1 MARAPGSAL
10 RRAALLVLAT
20 LGTAVIATTNPGIV
34 ARITQKGLDYACQ
47 QGVAVLQKEL
57 EKIKI
62 PDFSGTFKIKHL
74 GKGKYSFYSMV
85 IRGFQLPSSQIKL
98 APSKGLDLS
107 MRNANVKISGKW
119 KARKKFIKTSGNFDL
134 SVEGVSSST
143 PSAPSLPGLVQ
154 GRAPESSPGTLGKPH
169 ACFHMSISR
178 WLIQLFHKKIESSI
192 RKTMSSKIC
201 QVVTSSVSSKLQS
214 YLKTLRVT
222 TKIDQVAGIN
232 YSLVAPLTAMA
243 DSLDGQLKG
252 EFYNVAQPSPAPF
265 GPPALAFPPDHERM
279 VYLGFSDYFFNTA
292 GLVYQQAGVL
302 HLTVTDDMIP
312 KGSKFRL
319 TTTFLGALI
328 PQVAK
333 MFPNMTVQLNIWA
346 SSPPHLTMLPT
357 GLVFTPA
364 LETQAFAVLPN
375 SSLAPLF
382 VLHLSTNVSV
392 EVGATS
398 DRLVGKL
405 RLDRLLLEL
414 KHSDV
419 GPFSVEVL
427 QAIMNYVL
435 PTIAIPK
442 INERLQ
448 KGFPLPLPANV
459 QLFNLVLQS
468 HQNFLLLGADVH
480 YS

>member
-1 MARAPGSAL
+1 M
-10 RRAALLVLAT
+10 LLCKPT
-20 LGTAVIATTNPGIV
+20 HG
-34 ARITQKGLDYACQ
+34 
-47 QGVAVLQKEL
+47 
-57 EKIKI
+57 
-62 PDFSGTFKIKHL
+62 
-74 GKGKYSFYSMV
+74 
-85 IRGFQLPSSQIKL
+85 PSS
-98 APSKGLDLS
+98 
-107 MRNANVKISGKW
+107 
-119 KARKKFIKTSGNFDL
+119 
-134 SVEGVSSST
+134 
-143 PSAPSLPGLVQ
+143 
-154 GRAPESSPGTLGKPH
+154 SPL
-169 ACFHMSISR
+169 
-178 WLIQLFHKKIESSI
+178 
-192 RKTMSSKIC
+192 
-201 QVVTSSVSSKLQS
+201 
-214 YLKTLRVT
+214 VT

-243 DSLDGQLKG
+243 DCLDGQLKG

-382 VLHLSTNVSV
+382 VLHL
-392 EVGATS
+392 
-398 DRLVGKL
+398 
-405 RLDRLLLEL
+405 
-414 KHSDV
+414 
-419 GPFSVEVL
+419 VEVL